1 MTTEVSSIRSL
12 RPNVTREEAIQAFT
26 AAGPASLYWRLR
38 IGSLQRIADAYIP
51 FRIYKVRYAA
61 GGGRH
66 THHFALDAVDGS
78 LDLFEF
84 AKPPG
89 DAETFT
95 VATRNHPPPSLS
107 EALSENLLRD
117 KVLRLIFQR
126 GFSRCAMYSWKQ
138 NNCRERFTSH
148 TGWDSTARRKICVAA
163 RWMRYGDES
172 REQEPRPC
180 SSTGSLPDRSRQLPF
195 ETQVPE
201 D

>member
-26 AAGPASLYWRLR
+26 AAGPASLYWKLR

-51 FRIYKVRYAA
+51 FRIYKVRYSA

-84 AKPPG
+84 AKPPD

-95 VATRNHPPPSLS
+95 VATRNHPPPSLT

-126 GFSRCAMYSWKQ
+126 GFFKVRNVQ
-138 NNCRERFTSH
+138 LET
-148 TGWDSTARRKICVAA
+148 
-163 RWMRYGDES
+163 E
-172 REQEPRPC
+172 
-180 SSTGSLPDRSRQLPF
+180 QLPGEIHLPYWLGFYGTSEDLRCRAMDAVRRRIEGARASALF
-195 ETQVPE
+195 EHWLAA
-201 D
+201 